1 MPNLIQVTD
10 DVKQFLAD
18 GNTQSVPFIQQ
29 ADVGDGDILNQTRTI
44 DLGNG
49 YKFEITLPSG
59 RPLESAPVSSD
70 YPKRDAIMQWLG
82 AVREAIVE
90 DAASAGRA
98 ARDAAL
104 EAAALSQRDN
114 GGSISEVLRSPL
126 PATTD
131 PVEYAREQLRGA
143 IERLAALSAAE
154 ADVAKWQRVVKS
166 LTGEEDVP
174 KRKRRKKRKV
184 RKSVPANPVN

>member
-1 MPNLIQVTD
+1 MPNLIQITD

-18 GNTQSVPFIQQ
+18 GNTASVPAVTN
-29 ADVGDGDILNQTRTI
+29 ADVNDGDILNQTRTI

-104 EAAALSQRDN
+104 EAAAREQRAGIQGLD
-114 GGSISEVLRSPL
+114 SRAATRAVS
-126 PATTD
+126 TTD

-143 IERLAALSAAE
+143 IERLAALSAAG

-184 RKSVPANPVN
+184 RKSVPIDSVN